1 VGAWDGRPGRSPL
14 TGIGLCPP
22 DATNAAAWITGA
34 LLGDTKVAAALN
46 ELFAKP
52 SSVAAADAKTLMR
65 SLLPLGIDI
74 PGLSL
79 DAEIAA
85 YLVDPAQSG
94 YDLNDLVLRYL
105 GITLDGAGAAS
116 SQGQLLL
123 DDTAPS
129 VAQVTGTR
137 AV

>member
-1 VGAWDGRPGRSPL
+1 VAAQNIKPVSAAPVADTIDVTVTEFTTADEVVAFASAQTCVAVVGAWDGRPGRSPL

-34 LLGDTKVAAALN
+34 LLGDAKVAAALN

-79 DAEIAA
+79 DA
-85 YLVDPAQSG
+85 
-94 YDLNDLVLRYL
+94 
-105 GITLDGAGAAS
+105 
-116 SQGQLLL
+116 
-123 DDTAPS
+123 
-129 VAQVTGTR
+129 
-137 AV
+137 